1 MMAAVVSPPGLGLA
15 NVQRAAPMK
24 RSIFEAEHEAFRD
37 STRRFMQ
44 NEVAPH
50 VDTWREQGCVSRE
63 VWRKAGAQS
72 LLCMWADEAYGGAGN
87 ADSLIF
93 PRAAC

>member
-1 MMAAVVSPPGLGLA
+1 
-15 NVQRAAPMK
+15 MK